1 MSHSWKQYEG
11 QVINNAFPL
20 LRLLGGSDQ
29 SVVFLTNLAGPQS
42 SNAAIKL
49 IPEGHSG
56 DLQLS
61 LWRRAAKVTHPN
73 VLRLYQGGRCRLADM
88 DLLYV
93 VMEYAEE
100 DLSQVLPQRPLTP
113 AEARDMLGPVLDA
126 LSDLHFLGLVH
137 SHLKPSN
144 ILATAD
150 QVKLSSDRLTLVDA
164 SRISPGKLDLYD
176 APESA
181 NQPLTPACD
190 VWSLAMTMVQV
201 LTQHPPQWQPGGP
214 ADPLLPKTL
223 PRPFLDIAQNSLRQN
238 PAHRW
243 TIAQIRACLNPAAA
257 AAAAQSV
264 APLSVPLSPVAPVP
278 AAKLQ
283 PPRTAPPVSAV
294 PLARLQTPRPAPPAP
309 RPPVRKPWEVAEE
322 PEKSIVL
329 PSYIVPL
336 IGAALI
342 LAAIIALPRILGKRI
357 ETSSSTVAAT
367 NATETGSPDRPVR
380 QDASRNGKSNSSPAN
395 RDAGKAASANQPAK
409 VESVAPAAPAA
420 SAPAPASPAPTSP
433 APASLRAETKAPATE
448 PRKSS
453 TGSSQGEVLD
463 SVLPEVSEKALS
475 TIHGTVRVGLRLHV
489 DAAGNVS
496 AAELADPGPSQYFSD
511 LALKAAR
518 RWEFTPP
525 EGSGHSVPSEWQ
537 VRFEFSPAGV
547 KAFPSQTSP

>member
-1 MSHSWKQYEG
+1 MSLSWKQYEG

-20 LRLLGGSDQ
+20 LRHLGGADQ

-49 IPEGHSG
+49 IPEGPSG

-61 LWRRAAKVTHPN
+61 LWRRAAKLTHPN
-73 VLRLYQGGRCRLADM
+73 VLRLYQGGRCRLANM

-126 LSDLHFLGLVH
+126 LSDLHSQGLVH

-190 VWSLAMTMVQV
+190 VWSLAMSMVEV

-214 ADPLLPKTL
+214 ADPLIPKTL
-223 PRPFLDIAQNSLRQN
+223 PRPFLDIAENSLRQN

-243 TIAQIRACLNPAAA
+243 TLAQIRACLNPAAA

-278 AAKLQ
+278 VAKLQ
-283 PPRTAPPVSAV
+283 PPRTAPPVAAV
-294 PLARLQTPRPAPPAP
+294 PPSRLQTPRPALPVPKP
-309 RPPVRKPWEVAEE
+309 SVRKPWEVEEE

-329 PSYIVPL
+329 PSYVVPL
-336 IGAALI
+336 IGAVLI
-342 LAAIIALPRILGKRI
+342 LAAIIALPRILGKRV
-357 ETSSSTVAAT
+357 ENSSSTVAAT
-367 NATETGSPDRPVR
+367 NGTETESAERPAR
-380 QDASRNGKSNSSPAN
+380 QEASHNAKPNSSPAN
-395 RDAGKAASANQPAK
+395 RDTGKAASAKQPAK
-409 VESVAPAAPAA
+409 VEPVTPAA
-420 SAPAPASPAPTSP
+420 SASPAPTSSTPASPAPASPAP
-433 APASLRAETKAPATE
+433 ASLRTETKALATE
-448 PRKSS
+448 QKSAES
-453 TGSSQGEVLD
+453 LMLRTSS
-463 SVLPEVSEKALS
+463 
-475 TIHGTVRVGLRLHV
+475 GTSGMLVRQRAWR
-489 DAAGNVS
+489 DARCR
-496 AAELADPGPSQYFSD
+496 EPSD
-511 LALKAAR
+511 R
-518 RWEFTPP
+518 RGRW
-525 EGSGHSVPSEWQ
+525 
-537 VRFEFSPAGV
+537 R
-547 KAFPSQTSP
+547 TSSM